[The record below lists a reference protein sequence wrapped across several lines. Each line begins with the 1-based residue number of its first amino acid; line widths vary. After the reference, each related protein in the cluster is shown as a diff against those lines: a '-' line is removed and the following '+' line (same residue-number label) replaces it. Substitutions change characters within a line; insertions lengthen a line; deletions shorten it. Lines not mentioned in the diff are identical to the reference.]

1 MKPKIDRVQ
10 TLEAESEK
18 AKRALEKEERELKR
32 LEGTM
37 QELNAKYDVAMAE
50 RQKLQD
56 ETDLLQRRLSA
67 ADKLISGLSS
77 ENKRWRKDLEVLQDN
92 MEKITGNCLLAASF
106 LVYSG
111 PFSYEFRNEMY
122 SDWLRS
128 VLEKELPLSE
138 PFKLETQLSNDVEI
152 SR

>member
-1 MKPKIDRVQ
+1 MDRVR

-18 AKRALEKEERELKR
+18 ARRALQKEEYELKQ
-32 LEGTM
+32 LEKTIN
-37 QELNAKYDVAMAE
+37 ELNMNYNVAMTE

-56 ETDLLQRRLSA
+56 ETNLLQRRLQA

-77 ENKRWRKDLEVLQDN
+77 ENKRWRKDLEVLNDDL
-92 MEKITGNCLLAASF
+92 EKIIGNCLFGAAFLA
-106 LVYSG
+106 YSG

-122 SDWLRS
+122 NDWQESIL
-128 VLEKELPLSE
+128 KKNLPLSQ

-152 SR
+152 ST

>member
-10 TLEAESEK
+10 ALEAESEK
-18 AKRALEKEERELKR
+18 ARHALEKEERELKR
-32 LEGTM
+32 LEKTI
-37 QELNAKYDVAMAE
+37 QELNAKYNVAMTE

-56 ETDLLQRRLSA
+56 EMDLLQRRLLA

-77 ENKRWRKDLEVLQDN
+77 ENKRWQKDLEVLQED
-92 MEKITGNCLLAASF
+92 MKKITGNCLLAASF
-106 LVYSG
+106 LAYSG

-122 SDWLRS
+122 NDWLRS
-128 VLEKELPLSE
+128 ILEKELPLSK
-138 PFKLETQLSNDVEI
+138 PFILETQLSNDVEI